1 MTLGAIFNALILY
14 YAWDPV
20 HYPSKSSNLVALY
33 IVSFITAYLIAIYVE
48 FLFMTVGPMWKVC
61 IATSEGWNEMLAAD
75 GVAVVCNYTDMGMG
89 N

>member
-1 MTLGAIFNALILY
+1 
-14 YAWDPV
+14 
-20 HYPSKSSNLVALY
+20 
-33 IVSFITAYLIAIYVE
+33 
-48 FLFMTVGPMWKVC
+48 MTVGPMWKVC